1 MDKEEFASRIDHTLL
16 DKDAPLK
23 EFDLLAEEAEELGTN
38 VCVPP
43 CHVDRVSGVT
53 GEVIAVVGFPHGTSR
68 TEAKKQEAA
77 AVIELGATE
86 IDVAANVSYLKSG
99 KKDLFR
105 KDIAEVTDLGV
116 TTKSIIETG
125 LLSDEEKRLA
135 ARLSVEAGADYV
147 KTCTGYSKGRATVED
162 VSLIKNVVGERAK
175 IKASGGIGSAKEAIK
190 LFGAGAHRIGA
201 SSGASLVR
209 EY

>member
-1 MDKEEFASRIDHTLL
+1 MDKKEFASKVDHTLL
-16 DKDAPLK
+16 DKDARVEK
-23 EFDLLAEEAEELGTN
+23 FDLLAEEAEELGTN

-43 CHVDRVSGVT
+43 CYVDRVSEVT
-53 GEVIAVVGFPHGTSR
+53 GEVVAVVGFPHGTST
-68 TEAKKQEAA
+68 TEAKKKEARS
-77 AVIELGATE
+77 VVELGATE
-86 IDVAANVSYLKSG
+86 IDVTANVSYLKSG
-99 KKDLFR
+99 EKDLFR
-105 KDIAEVTDLGV
+105 RDIAEVADVDV

-147 KTCTGYSKGRATVED
+147 KTCTGYTKGEATVDD
-162 VSLIKNVVGERAK
+162 VSLIRKVVGERAK
-175 IKASGGIGSAKEAIK
+175 VKASGGIANTQEAME
-190 LFGAGAHRIGA
+190 LFEAGAHRIGA